1 MIWANTNL
9 GWNVNTEHEFFI
21 KHRPRTGIIN
31 VQIKRGGSKI
41 VDTGDIQVNVSS
53 GMLGGRVG
61 VFCSSQDN
69 VLWTDM
75 SYKCQGKTKMKNL
88 SSTFIALWL
97 IIRYN
102 HY

>member
-9 GWNVNTEHEFFI
+9 GWNVNTEHEFSI

-61 VFCSSQDN
+61 VFSIQQPNIYWSE
-69 VLWTDM
+69 L
-75 SYKCQGKTKMKNL
+75 SYSCQGNVQNK
-88 SSTFIALWL
+88 F
-97 IIRYN
+97 
-102 HY
+102 